1 MLPLARLRPLAMQ
14 PKALVAAREQEGNG
28 SGILGAVLIDA
39 LLQVLDEVAPR
50 KASLLEEFLRGRA
63 GPGLQVGLY

>member
-1 MLPLARLRPLAMQ
+1 MQ

-28 SGILGAVLIDA
+28 SGILGAVPIDA

-50 KASLLEEFLRGRA
+50 KASLGEEFLRGTA
-63 GPGLQVGLY
+63 GLGLQVGLY